1 MFHLLLAVIYLAFI
15 CLGLPDSLLGS
26 AWPAMYQEFSVPV
39 SFAGGISMIISIGTI
54 ISSLHS
60 DRLTRRLGTGKVT
73 AFSVL
78 MTAIALFGFSISHSY
93 LALCLWAVPYGLG
106 AGSVDASLNNYV
118 ALHYA
123 SRHMSWLH
131 CMWGVGASL
140 GPYVMGY
147 ALTGG
152 SGWNGGYR
160 AIAILQFALTAIL
173 LISLP
178 LGYFAGTHKDR
189 LGDQAVRTASLV
201 AISMPSFWV
210 GLLLMIVFA
219 LKLKWLPAGGW
230 SDTLLGQFRC
240 LILPAITQSLMT
252 SALLLRN
259 TRNSVVDITRMDYV
273 DFARSKGI
281 SNGEVRTRHVM
292 RNAMISTVTLLSMRM
307 AAMLGGSVIIET
319 VFSVPGIGKLAS
331 DAIFGRDYAV
341 VQFVV
346 LLFAVL
352 VLVINLITDIL
363 YSFLDPRVSL

>member
-1 MFHLLLAVIYLAFI
+1 MIPVLFVVTILVFSIIRFIPGEPARLILGEKATEEAVAALTEKLGLNEPLLTQYLLFLKQIFTLDFGNSFTYQMPVSELLASRF
-15 CLGLPDSLLGS
+15 
-26 AWPAMYQEFSVPV
+26 PV
-39 SFAGGISMIISIGTI
+39 T
-54 ISSLHS
+54 
-60 DRLTRRLGTGKVT
+60 
-73 AFSVL
+73 
-78 MTAIALFGFSISHSY
+78 
-93 LALCLWAVPYGLG
+93 LALTLMSTVI
-106 AGSVDASLNNYV
+106 SLV
-118 ALHYA
+118 
-123 SRHMSWLH
+123 
-131 CMWGVGASL
+131 
-140 GPYVMGY
+140 
-147 ALTGG
+147 
-152 SGWNGGYR
+152 
-160 AIAILQFALTAIL
+160 
-173 LISLP
+173 ISLP
-178 LGYFAGTHKDR
+178 LGYFAGVHKDR
-189 LGDQAVRTASLV
+189 LGDQVVRTTSLV

-240 LILPAITQSLMT
+240 LILPAVTQSLMT

-259 TRNSVVDITRMDYV
+259 TRMDYV

-281 SNGEVRTRHVM
+281 TSGEVRTRHVM

-341 VQFVV
+341 VQYVV

-363 YSFLDPRVSL
+363 YSFLDPRVNL

>member
-1 MFHLLLAVIYLAFI
+1 MIPVLFVVTILVFSIIRFIPGEPARLILGEKATEEAVAALTEK
-15 CLGLPDSLLGS
+15 LGLNEPLLTQYFLFLKQIFTLDFGNS
-26 AWPAMYQEFSVPV
+26 FTYSVPV
-39 SFAGGISMIISIGTI
+39 ADLLASRFP
-54 ISSLHS
+54 
-60 DRLTRRLGTGKVT
+60 VT
-73 AFSVL
+73 
-78 MTAIALFGFSISHSY
+78 
-93 LALCLWAVPYGLG
+93 LALTL
-106 AGSVDASLNNYV
+106 
-118 ALHYA
+118 
-123 SRHMSWLH
+123 MSTVL
-131 CMWGVGASL
+131 S
-140 GPYVMGY
+140 
-147 ALTGG
+147 
-152 SGWNGGYR
+152 
-160 AIAILQFALTAIL
+160 L

-281 SNGEVRTRHVM
+281 SNGEVRM

>member
-1 MFHLLLAVIYLAFI
+1 M
-15 CLGLPDSLLGS
+15 
-26 AWPAMYQEFSVPV
+26 
-39 SFAGGISMIISIGTI
+39 
-54 ISSLHS
+54 
-60 DRLTRRLGTGKVT
+60 
-73 AFSVL
+73 
-78 MTAIALFGFSISHSY
+78 
-93 LALCLWAVPYGLG
+93 
-106 AGSVDASLNNYV
+106 
-118 ALHYA
+118 
-123 SRHMSWLH
+123 
-131 CMWGVGASL
+131 
-140 GPYVMGY
+140 
-147 ALTGG
+147 
-152 SGWNGGYR
+152 
-160 AIAILQFALTAIL
+160 
-173 LISLP
+173 
-178 LGYFAGTHKDR
+178 
-189 LGDQAVRTASLV
+189 RTTSLV

-240 LILPAITQSLMT
+240 LILPAVTQSLMT

-281 SNGEVRTRHVM
+281 TNGEVRTRHVM

-341 VQFVV
+341 VQYVV

-363 YSFLDPRVSL
+363 YSFLDPRVNL

>member
-1 MFHLLLAVIYLAFI
+1 MIPVLFVVTILVFSIIRFIPGEPARLILGEKATEEAVAALTEKLGLNEPLLTQYLLFLKQIFTLDFGNSFTYQMPVSELLASRF
-15 CLGLPDSLLGS
+15 
-26 AWPAMYQEFSVPV
+26 PV
-39 SFAGGISMIISIGTI
+39 T
-54 ISSLHS
+54 
-60 DRLTRRLGTGKVT
+60 
-73 AFSVL
+73 
-78 MTAIALFGFSISHSY
+78 
-93 LALCLWAVPYGLG
+93 LALTLMSTVI
-106 AGSVDASLNNYV
+106 SLV
-118 ALHYA
+118 
-123 SRHMSWLH
+123 
-131 CMWGVGASL
+131 
-140 GPYVMGY
+140 
-147 ALTGG
+147 
-152 SGWNGGYR
+152 
-160 AIAILQFALTAIL
+160 
-173 LISLP
+173 ISLP
-178 LGYFAGTHKDR
+178 LGYFAG
-189 LGDQAVRTASLV
+189 DQVVRTTSLV

-240 LILPAITQSLMT
+240 LILPAVTQSLMT

-281 SNGEVRTRHVM
+281 TSGEVRTRHVM

-341 VQFVV
+341 VQYVV

-363 YSFLDPRVSL
+363 YSFLDPRVNL